1 MRGTLALLA
10 VLGLIVGA
18 YNTYLLVMIGS
29 AFWIMWGVVFATSV
43 PVLAILQAW
52 RELSAE
58 PPRERTA
65 AAILTGSMLVQ
76 GAMQPLAQRVL
87 ELSGG

>member
-1 MRGTLALLA
+1 MRGALIILA
-10 VLGLIVGA
+10 VVGLIVGG
-18 YNTYLLVMIGS
+18 YNCYLLVMIGS
-29 AFWIMWGVVFATSV
+29 AFWIMWGLVFGLSV
-43 PVLAILQAW
+43 PVLAIVQAW

-58 PPRERTA
+58 PSRERVA

-76 GAMQPLAQRVL
+76 GAMQPLAERVL